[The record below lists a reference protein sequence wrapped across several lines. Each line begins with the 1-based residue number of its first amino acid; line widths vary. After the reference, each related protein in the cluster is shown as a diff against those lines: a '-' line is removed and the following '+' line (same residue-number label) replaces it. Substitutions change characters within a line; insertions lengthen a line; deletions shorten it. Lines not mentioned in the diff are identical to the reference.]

1 MRIILLG
8 LFLVLSL
15 TSCSKVGILSRFAD
29 TLIWWE
35 VNDLV
40 AFTSANKEAARN
52 EVGAMYR
59 EASQKMIPI
68 LAESLA
74 EFSGEVESGQKIE
87 DMESVKKVLKAATN
101 LPIQLEPHITNLSAL
116 IGPKEFNNLILSYQK
131 KIETDE
137 KALSEDE
144 SREREQNRCEDLLE
158 TFLGS
163 LNDDQK
169 ELLNTFYKVESYPVD
184 QMFKNKRHNLDLLK
198 ATGGNHP
205 QMQTLAMQF
214 FNSSFPLELPAY
226 KAAREAYL
234 QKWLG
239 LLNSVLAKRS
249 PEQSTRMQKKLLL
262 LSKDIRALEDN
273 FKNQ

>member
-1 MRIILLG
+1 MRVIFLG

-40 AFTSANKEAARN
+40 SFTSAHKEAARN
-52 EVGAMYR
+52 EVASIYK
-59 EASQKMIPI
+59 EASFKMIPI
-68 LAESLA
+68 LAESLT
-74 EFSGEVESGQKIE
+74 EFSGELESGQKIE
-87 DMESVKKVLKAATN
+87 EMASVKKVLKAAMN
-101 LPIQLEPHITNLSAL
+101 LPIQLEPHIANLSAL
-116 IGPKEFNNLILSYQK
+116 IGPQEFNNLLLSYQK
-131 KIETDE
+131 KIENEE
-137 KALSEDE
+137 KARSEQE
-144 SREREQNRCEDLLE
+144 SREREQSRCEDLLE

-163 LNDDQK
+163 LNNDQE

-184 QMFKNKRHNLDLLK
+184 LMFKNKRHNLDLLK
-198 ATGGNHP
+198 ATGGSHP
-205 QMQTLAMQF
+205 QMQNLAMQF

-239 LLNSVLAKRS
+239 LLNSILAKRS
-249 PEQSTRMQKKLLL
+249 PEQSTRMQKKLLS
-262 LSKDIRALEDN
+262 LSQDIRALEDN
-273 FKNQ
+273 FKHP